1 MKFLRIEK
9 SPTSSENVV
18 LTIVNRREGATLLNV
33 DECHS
38 IEVCA
43 ADLRDFIGWRIPGHL
58 SVVDEMA
65 LSALEHA
72 AKDQIDREEYPV
84 EDQITPGT
92 IQGL

>member
-9 SPTSSENVV
+9 PLTSAENVV
-18 LTIVNRREGATLLNV
+18 LTIVNRREGATLLNC

-43 ADLRDFIGWRIPGHL
+43 ADLRGLIGLEVPGHL

-65 LSALEHA
+65 LSHLENVA
-72 AKDQIDREEYPV
+72 EDQISREEYPV
-84 EDQITPGT
+84 GDQITPGT
-92 IQGL
+92 VQGL

>member
-9 SPTSSENVV
+9 SLTSSENVV
-18 LTIVNRREGATLLNV
+18 LTIVNRREGATLLYC

-43 ADLRDFIGWRIPGHL
+43 QDLVQPGDEIL
-58 SVVDEMA
+58 GDDGEVLGYEPSV
-65 LSALEHA
+65 
-72 AKDQIDREEYPV
+72 PN
-84 EDQITPGT
+84 PGS